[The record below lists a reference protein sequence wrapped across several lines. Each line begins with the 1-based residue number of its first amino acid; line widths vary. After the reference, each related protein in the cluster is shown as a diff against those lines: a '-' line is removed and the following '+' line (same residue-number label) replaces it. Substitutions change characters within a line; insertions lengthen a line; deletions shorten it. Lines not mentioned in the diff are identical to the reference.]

1 MQKLLKYPNT
11 NKGSKSTG
19 LIIDCSKWIKR
30 KFTTSLMDEQRVV
43 METYR
48 MLKKT
53 GKNRTFWSG
62 IWRVK
67 KEHNKEAKWLSNL
80 NEEMVKFEQQ
90 NVVINKD
97 KIKKQCSKMPNWKA
111 PGHDGARIL
120 DKKT

>member
-11 NKGSKSTG
+11 NKGSNSTG
-19 LIIDCSKWIKR
+19 LIDCSKWIKR

-62 IWRVK
+62 IWSVK
-67 KEHNKEAKWLSNL
+67 KEHNKKAKWLSNL